1 MAISSGIDLE
11 KFTPL
16 GNTASV
22 KKKYAIP
29 DKPVLLYVGRLDP
42 EKHIEEILHSVAAAI
57 RKTDFC
63 FVIVGKGTS
72 KMSLEQLTQKLGIS
86 SNVIFTGFVPDE
98 DLPYFYKLSRCFIIA
113 SIAELLSLVTLQ
125 AMASALPVIA
135 VKAGA
140 LVELVK
146 HGVNGYLFAEGD
158 IPAITAQIEDII
170 TNDDH
175 YREMRKKSL
184 EFIQQHDIN
193 KTLESFEQLY
203 QMQVYKLEPEPLA
216 YS

>member
-1 MAISSGIDLE
+1 
-11 KFTPL
+11 
-16 GNTASV
+16 
-22 KKKYAIP
+22 
-29 DKPVLLYVGRLDP
+29 
-42 EKHIEEILHSVAAAI
+42 
-57 RKTDFC
+57 
-63 FVIVGKGTS
+63 
-72 KMSLEQLTQKLGIS
+72 MSLEQLTQKLGIS